1 MGNLEGLRHKW
12 DEPRDPT
19 ASLADPTLRQTWPA
33 TRLHGRHEQNVIV
46 VGGDKFSGKTAELA
60 DVKTEIVSAIANA
73 VFSYITEMDTV
84 IFHFAGSGDHNRIK
98 DNELEKHFEEKN
110 SGGLSYFASDAKS
123 PRQPSTPR
131 VRNTWRSRT
140 RKRLNSVTGK

>member
-1 MGNLEGLRHKW
+1 M
-12 DEPRDPT
+12 DC
-19 ASLADPTLRQTWPA
+19 
-33 TRLHGRHEQNVIV
+33 VIV

-84 IFHFAGSGDHNRIK
+84 LFHFAGPGDHNRIK